1 MMHQGS
7 QLVPADFI
15 ATLEPV
21 SDLPGHHTKLL
32 ANCFAQGEAL
42 LRGRTA
48 EEVRAEGVS
57 DEALVPHLVFEG
69 NRPSNTLLL
78 RRLDPW
84 HLGALL
90 ALAEHRTFVQGALW
104 QVNSFDQWGVEL
116 GKKLAAPIQ
125 RELEGTAAAAPH
137 DASTAALIRR
147 AQAAQSAQRAAA

>member
-1 MMHQGS
+1 MVHQGS
-7 QLVPADFI
+7 QLVPVDFI
-15 ATLEPV
+15 ACLQPH

-48 EEVRAEGVS
+48 AEIRAEGQS

-78 RRLDPW
+78 QRLDAF

-90 ALAEHRTFVQGALW
+90 AMSEHRTFVQGALW
-104 QVNSFDQWGVEL
+104 NINPFDQWGVEL
-116 GKKLAAPIQ
+116 GKMLARPIE
-125 RELEGTAAAAPH
+125 RELEGAPPQPH

-147 AQAAQSAQRAAA
+147 ACHARAMAPG